1 MAKGEIQKSSNKI
14 PSRQGGAQ
22 SIRRSIAILRS
33 VSKYDETGARLHQIA
48 KAMDLPTP
56 TVHRILTVLLE
67 ENFLSFDIE
76 GKTYRL
82 GAELYYLGAATQR
95 ISIRD
100 RYHTSL
106 QRISGQTG
114 DGTCLV
120 IPSGYDGLC
129 IDHIPGKY
137 RIQVLGF
144 DIDER
149 RPLGIG
155 AACLALLSF
164 LPEKQREDIIAAN
177 APRYMMYYGIED
189 KEVRSWTKRTLK
201 LKYSNS
207 SHIVSPESVGVG
219 APIFNKKGQVVA
231 AISMAGITSRMTS
244 EKRRE
249 TARIILSEIVAVDPP
264 PD

>member
-1 MAKGEIQKSSNKI
+1 MTKGKIQKSSNQI
-14 PSRQGGAQ
+14 PPRQGGAQ
-22 SIRRSIAILRS
+22 SIRRSIGILRS
-33 VSKYDETGARLHQIA
+33 VSKHNEAGARLHQIA
-48 KAMDLPTP
+48 EAVDLPPP

-67 ENFLSFDIE
+67 EKFLSFDIE

-82 GAELYYLGAATQR
+82 GSELYSLGAASQQ
-95 ISIRD
+95 ISTRE

-106 QRISGQTG
+106 QRISGLTG

-129 IDHIPGKY
+129 IDHMPGKF

-144 DIDER
+144 AIDER

-164 LPEKQREDIIAAN
+164 LPEKQRENIIAAN
-177 APRYMMYYGIED
+177 APRYMTHYGVED
-189 KEVRSWTKRTLK
+189 KEVRSWIKRTRK

-207 SHIVSPESVGVG
+207 IHVVSPETIGIG
-219 APIFNKKGQVVA
+219 APVFNKKGQVVA
-231 AISMAGITSRMTS
+231 AISMAGITSRMTE
-244 EKRRE
+244 EKCRE
-249 TARIILSEIVAVDPP
+249 TARIIRSEIAAVDPP

>member
-1 MAKGEIQKSSNKI
+1 MTKEKVQKSSNTI

-33 VSKYDETGARLHQIA
+33 VSKHNETGSRLHQIA
-48 KAMDLPTP
+48 NAVDLPTP
-56 TVHRILTVLLE
+56 TVHRIVTVLLE
-67 ENFLSFDIE
+67 EKFLSFDNE

-82 GAELYYLGAATQR
+82 GAELYSLGAATQQT
-95 ISIRD
+95 SIRD

-129 IDHIPGKY
+129 IDQVPGKY

-164 LPEKQREDIIAAN
+164 LPEKQREDIIVAN
-177 APRYMMYYGIED
+177 TPRYNTYYGIDD
-189 KEVRSWTKRTLK
+189 KEVRSWIKRTRK

-207 SHIVSPESVGVG
+207 VHIVSSESIGVG
-219 APIFNKKGQVVA
+219 APIFNNKGRVVA
-231 AISMAGITSRMTS
+231 AISMAGISSRMTS
-244 EKRRE
+244 EKCRE
-249 TARIILSEIVAVDPP
+249 SARIIRSEIAAIDPP
-264 PD
+264 PN

>member
-1 MAKGEIQKSSNKI
+1 MTKEKAPKSSNKT

-22 SIRRSIAILRS
+22 SIRRSIAILRA
-33 VSKYDETGARLHQIA
+33 VSKYNETGARLHEIA
-48 KAMDLPTP
+48 KAIDLPTP
-56 TVHRILTVLLE
+56 TAHRILAVLLE
-67 ENFLSFDIE
+67 ENFLSFDSE
-76 GKTYRL
+76 GKIYRL
-82 GAELYYLGAATQR
+82 GTDLYSLGAATQR

-100 RYHTSL
+100 RYHTTL
-106 QRISGQTG
+106 QRISRQTG

-129 IDHIPGKY
+129 IDHVPGKY

-164 LPEKQREDIIAAN
+164 MPEKQREDIIAAN
-177 APRYMMYYGIED
+177 APKYMEYYGIEE
-189 KEVRSWTKRTLK
+189 KKVRSWIKHTRK

-207 SHIVSPESVGVG
+207 IHIVSPESIGVG
-219 APIFNKKGQVVA
+219 APIFNKKGQIVA
-231 AISMAGITSRMTS
+231 AISMGGITSRMTP
-244 EKRRE
+244 EKCIE
-249 TARIILSEIVAVDPP
+249 TARIIQSEIAAVDPP